1 MTIISETAKLCLGA
15 ILFVIGLALALV
27 GLIVHV
33 LSESLRKAFCH
44 LYGIKP

>member
-1 MTIISETAKLCLGA
+1 MTLIVEAAKLCLGV
-15 ILFVIGLALALV
+15 ILFIIGLALV
-27 GLIVHV
+27 LIGMIAHV